1 MKKLV
6 LASANPGKLLELIA
20 LLADTDYQVYPQS
33 DFDVSEV
40 AETGTTFVENAI
52 IKARHA
58 AQQTGHA
65 SLADDSGIVVDAL
78 NGEPGVYSARFAG
91 TDANDD
97 ANNALLVEKL
107 LPVPEA
113 QRSARYKAVI
123 VYMRNAADPSP
134 IICEGSWEG
143 MIVLEAKGSGGF
155 GYDPYFY
162 LPEYGCTSAEL
173 SADEKNRIS
182 HRGQALRL
190 LLERLPP
197 TRSLSDL
204 GNRSEGKSF

>member
-6 LASANPGKLLELIA
+6 LASRNPGKLRELSA
-20 LLADTDYQVYPQS
+20 LLDESRYKIIPQADFNVP
-33 DFDVSEV
+33 EV

-58 AQQTGHA
+58 AQYTGLA
-65 SLADDSGIVVDAL
+65 ALADDSGIVIDAL
-78 NGEPGVYSARFAG
+78 NGEPGVHSARFSG
-91 TDANDD
+91 SDASDES
-97 ANNALLVEKL
+97 NNILLVEKL
-107 LPVPEA
+107 RSVPEA
-113 QRSARYKAVI
+113 QRSARYQAVI

-143 MIVLEAKGSGGF
+143 IIVLEAKGSGGF

-162 LPEYGCTSAEL
+162 LPDYGCTSAEL

-190 LLERLPP
+190 LLEKLP
-197 TRSLSDL
+197 R
-204 GNRSEGKSF
+204 

>member
-1 MKKLV
+1 MKTLV
-6 LASANPGKLLELIA
+6 LASGNPGKLRELSA
-20 LLADTDYQVYPQS
+20 LLANTDYQVYPQS
-33 DFDVSEV
+33 EFEVSDV

-58 AQQTGHA
+58 AQLTGHA
-65 SLADDSGIVVDAL
+65 TLADDSGIVVDAL

-91 TDANDD
+91 NKASDD

-107 LPVPEA
+107 RPVPEE

-123 VYMRNAADPSP
+123 VYMRNAVDPCP

-143 MIVLEAKGSGGF
+143 VITLEAKGSGGF
-155 GYDPYFY
+155 GYDPFFY

-173 SADEKNRIS
+173 SAEEKNRVS
-182 HRGQALRL
+182 HRGQALKL
-190 LLERLPP
+190 LLENLP
-197 TRSLSDL
+197 
-204 GNRSEGKSF
+204 

>member
-6 LASANPGKLLELIA
+6 LASSNPGKLRELSA
-20 LLADTDYQVYPQS
+20 LLDESRYKIIPQADFNVP
-33 DFDVSEV
+33 EV

-58 AQQTGHA
+58 AQYTGLA
-65 SLADDSGIVVDAL
+65 ALADDSGIVIDAL
-78 NGEPGVYSARFAG
+78 NGEPGVHSARFSG
-91 TDANDD
+91 SDASDES
-97 ANNALLVEKL
+97 NNILLVEKL
-107 LPVPEA
+107 RCVPEG
-113 QRSARYKAVI
+113 QRSARYQAVI

-143 MIVLEAKGSGGF
+143 IMVLEAKGSGGF

-162 LPEYGCTSAEL
+162 LPDYGCTSAEL

-190 LLERLPP
+190 LLEKLP
-197 TRSLSDL
+197 R
-204 GNRSEGKSF
+204 

>member
-6 LASANPGKLLELIA
+6 LASANPGKLRELIA
-20 LLADTDYQVYPQS
+20 LLADTDYRVYPQS

-58 AQQTGHA
+58 AQVTGHA
-65 SLADDSGIVVDAL
+65 TLADDSGIVVDAL

-107 LPVPEA
+107 RPVPEA

-173 SADEKNRIS
+173 SAEEKNRIS

-190 LLERLPP
+190 LLERLLPA
-197 TRSLSDL
+197 R
-204 GNRSEGKSF
+204 

>member
-6 LASANPGKLLELIA
+6 LASSNPGKLRELSA
-20 LLADTDYQVYPQS
+20 LLDESRYRIIPQADFNVP
-33 DFDVSEV
+33 EV

-58 AQQTGHA
+58 AQYTGLA
-65 SLADDSGIVVDAL
+65 ALADDSGIVIDAL
-78 NGEPGVYSARFAG
+78 NGEPGVHSARFSG
-91 TDANDD
+91 SDASDES
-97 ANNALLVEKL
+97 NNILLVEKL
-107 LPVPEA
+107 RSVPEA
-113 QRSARYKAVI
+113 QRSARYQAVI
-123 VYMRNAADPSP
+123 VYMRDAADPSP

-143 MIVLEAKGSGGF
+143 IIVLEAKGSGGF

-162 LPEYGCTSAEL
+162 LPDYGCTSAEL

-190 LLERLPP
+190 LLEKLP
-197 TRSLSDL
+197 R
-204 GNRSEGKSF
+204 

>member
-6 LASANPGKLLELIA
+6 LASSNPGKLRELSA
-20 LLADTDYQVYPQS
+20 LLDESRYKIIPQADFNVP
-33 DFDVSEV
+33 EI

-58 AQQTGHA
+58 AQYTGLA
-65 SLADDSGIVVDAL
+65 ALADDSGIVIDAL
-78 NGEPGVYSARFAG
+78 NGEPGVHSARFSG
-91 TDANDD
+91 SDASDES
-97 ANNALLVEKL
+97 NNILLVEKL
-107 LPVPEA
+107 RSVPEA
-113 QRSARYKAVI
+113 QRSARYQAVI

-143 MIVLEAKGSGGF
+143 IMVLEAKGSGGF

-162 LPEYGCTSAEL
+162 LPDYGCTSAEL

-190 LLERLPP
+190 LLEKLP
-197 TRSLSDL
+197 R
-204 GNRSEGKSF
+204 R

>member
-6 LASANPGKLLELIA
+6 LASSNPGKLRELSA
-20 LLADTDYQVYPQS
+20 LLDESRYKIIPQADFNVP
-33 DFDVSEV
+33 EI
-40 AETGTTFVENAI
+40 AETGTTFVETAI

-58 AQQTGHA
+58 AQYTGLA
-65 SLADDSGIVVDAL
+65 ALADDSGIVIDAL
-78 NGEPGVYSARFAG
+78 NGEPGVHSARFSG
-91 TDANDD
+91 SDASDES
-97 ANNALLVEKL
+97 NNILLVEKL
-107 LPVPEA
+107 RSVPEA
-113 QRSARYKAVI
+113 QRSARYQAVI

-143 MIVLEAKGSGGF
+143 IMVLEAKGSGGF

-162 LPEYGCTSAEL
+162 LPDYGCTSAEL

-190 LLERLPP
+190 LLEKLP
-197 TRSLSDL
+197 R
-204 GNRSEGKSF
+204 R

>member
-6 LASANPGKLLELIA
+6 LASSNPGKLRELSA
-20 LLADTDYQVYPQS
+20 LLDESRYRIIPQN
-33 DFDVSEV
+33 DFNVPEV

-58 AQQTGHA
+58 AQYTGLA
-65 SLADDSGIVVDAL
+65 ALADDSGIVIDAL
-78 NGEPGVYSARFAG
+78 NGEPGVHSARFSG
-91 TDANDD
+91 SDSSDES
-97 ANNALLVEKL
+97 NNILLVEML
-107 LPVPEA
+107 RSVPEA
-113 QRSARYKAVI
+113 QRSARYQAVI

-143 MIVLEAKGSGGF
+143 IMVLEAKGSGGF

-162 LPEYGCTSAEL
+162 LPDYGCTSAEL

-190 LLERLPP
+190 LLEKLP
-197 TRSLSDL
+197 R
-204 GNRSEGKSF
+204 R

>member
-6 LASANPGKLLELIA
+6 LASSNPGKLRELSA
-20 LLADTDYQVYPQS
+20 LLDESRYKIIPQADFNVP
-33 DFDVSEV
+33 EV

-58 AQQTGHA
+58 AQYTGLA
-65 SLADDSGIVVDAL
+65 ALADDSGIVIDAL
-78 NGEPGVYSARFAG
+78 NGEPGVRSARFSG
-91 TDANDD
+91 SDASDES
-97 ANNALLVEKL
+97 NNILLVEKL
-107 LPVPEA
+107 RSVPEA
-113 QRSARYKAVI
+113 RRSARYQAVI

-143 MIVLEAKGSGGF
+143 IIVLEAKGSGGF

-162 LPEYGCTSAEL
+162 LPDYGCTSAEL

-190 LLERLPP
+190 LLEKLP
-197 TRSLSDL
+197 R
-204 GNRSEGKSF
+204 

>member
-1 MKKLV
+1 MIFMPKYI
-6 LASANPGKLLELIA
+6 NLLIKVISCHRLLA
-20 LLADTDYQVYPQS
+20 LLDKSRYKIIPQADLNVPD
-33 DFDVSEV
+33 V

-58 AQQTGHA
+58 AQYTGLA
-65 SLADDSGIVVDAL
+65 ALADDSGIVVDAL
-78 NGEPGVYSARFAG
+78 NGEPGVHSARFSG
-91 TDANDD
+91 SDASDES
-97 ANNALLVEKL
+97 NNTLLVEKL
-107 LPVPEA
+107 RSVPEA
-113 QRSARYKAVI
+113 QRSARYQAIV

-143 MIVLEAKGSGGF
+143 IIMLEAKGSGGF

-162 LPEYGCTSAEL
+162 LPDYGCTSAEL

-190 LLERLPP
+190 LLERLSG
-197 TRSLSDL
+197 R
-204 GNRSEGKSF
+204 

>member
-6 LASANPGKLLELIA
+6 LASSNPGKLRELSA
-20 LLADTDYQVYPQS
+20 LLKDSDYQIIPQA
-33 DFDVSEV
+33 DFNVPEV

-58 AQQTGHA
+58 AQHTDCPA
-65 SLADDSGIVVDAL
+65 VADDSGIVVDAL

-91 TDANDD
+91 NNASDD

-107 LPVPEA
+107 RSIPEA
-113 QRSARYKAVI
+113 KRSAHYQAVI

-143 MIVLEAKGSGGF
+143 RIVLEAKGSGGF

-162 LPEYGCTSAEL
+162 LPDYGCTSAEL
-173 SADEKNRIS
+173 SAEEKNRIS

-197 TRSLSDL
+197 A
-204 GNRSEGKSF
+204 

>member
-6 LASANPGKLLELIA
+6 LASSNPGKLRELSA
-20 LLADTDYQVYPQS
+20 LLDESRYKIIPQADLNVP
-33 DFDVSEV
+33 EV

-58 AQQTGHA
+58 AQYTGLA
-65 SLADDSGIVVDAL
+65 ALADDSGIVIDAL
-78 NGEPGVYSARFAG
+78 NGEPGVHSARFSG
-91 TDANDD
+91 SDASDES
-97 ANNALLVEKL
+97 NNILLVEKL
-107 LPVPEA
+107 RSVPEA
-113 QRSARYKAVI
+113 QRSARYQAVI

-143 MIVLEAKGSGGF
+143 IMVLEAKGSGGF
-155 GYDPYFY
+155 GYDPYFH
-162 LPEYGCTSAEL
+162 LPDYGCTSAEL

-190 LLERLPP
+190 LLEKLP
-197 TRSLSDL
+197 R
-204 GNRSEGKSF
+204 

>member
-6 LASANPGKLLELIA
+6 LASSNPGKLRELSA
-20 LLADTDYQVYPQS
+20 LLDESRYKIIPQAN
-33 DFDVSEV
+33 FNVPEV

-58 AQQTGHA
+58 AQYTGLA
-65 SLADDSGIVVDAL
+65 ALADDSGIVIDAL
-78 NGEPGVYSARFAG
+78 NGEPGVHSARFSG
-91 TDANDD
+91 SDASDES
-97 ANNALLVEKL
+97 NNILLVERL
-107 LPVPEA
+107 RSVPEA
-113 QRSARYKAVI
+113 QRSARYQAVI

-143 MIVLEAKGSGGF
+143 IIVLEAKGSGGF

-162 LPEYGCTSAEL
+162 LPDYGCTSAEL

-190 LLERLPP
+190 LLEKLP
-197 TRSLSDL
+197 R
-204 GNRSEGKSF
+204 R

>member
-6 LASANPGKLLELIA
+6 LASSNPGKLRELSA
-20 LLADTDYQVYPQS
+20 LLDESRYRIIPQADFNVP
-33 DFDVSEV
+33 EV

-58 AQQTGHA
+58 AQYTGLA
-65 SLADDSGIVVDAL
+65 ALADDSGIVIDAL
-78 NGEPGVYSARFAG
+78 NGEPGVHSARFSG
-91 TDANDD
+91 SDASDES
-97 ANNALLVEKL
+97 NNTLLVEKL
-107 LPVPEA
+107 RSVPEA
-113 QRSARYKAVI
+113 QRSARYQAVI

-143 MIVLEAKGSGGF
+143 IIVLEAKGSGGF
-155 GYDPYFY
+155 GYDPHFY
-162 LPEYGCTSAEL
+162 LPDYGCTSAEL

-190 LLERLPP
+190 LLEKLP
-197 TRSLSDL
+197 R
-204 GNRSEGKSF
+204 